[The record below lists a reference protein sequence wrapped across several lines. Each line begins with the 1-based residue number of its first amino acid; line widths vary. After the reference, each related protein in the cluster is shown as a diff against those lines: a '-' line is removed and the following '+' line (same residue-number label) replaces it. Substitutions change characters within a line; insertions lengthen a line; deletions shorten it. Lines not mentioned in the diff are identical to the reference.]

1 MNREN
6 IDALYDYAYGI
17 TTGINYRF
25 RTNIQS
31 RKDLHIARLISE
43 LETLTELPTLYRATL
58 WKDLT
63 AYYGLTRGNIN
74 SKIGEVFTDYGFM
87 STSID
92 REVPPQMYSIDIGTV
107 FMTIRS
113 TGKHRAINV
122 NEILGEKSPAKCQ
135 KEILLGKGT
144 KFIITQVA
152 NKKGITYI
160 DVELKS

>member
-1 MNREN
+1 MNKES
-6 IDALYDYAYGI
+6 IDALFDYAYGV
-17 TTGINYRF
+17 TVGINYRL
-25 RTNIQS
+25 RTKTQN
-31 RKDLHIARLISE
+31 RKDLYLVKLISE

-63 AYYGLTRGNIN
+63 TYYGLTRGNIN

-92 REVPPQMYSIDIGTV
+92 REVPPQMYSIDVGTV

-113 TGKHRAINV
+113 TGKHRAIDINKV
-122 NEILGEKSPAKCQ
+122 LGEKSPAKYQ
-135 KEILLGKGT
+135 KEILLGKDT
-144 KFIITQVA
+144 KFVITQVA

>member
-113 TGKHRAINV
+113 TGKHRVINV
-122 NEILGEKSPAKCQ
+122 NEILGEKSPAKYQ
-135 KEILLGKGT
+135 KEILLGKDT